1 MSGPRF
7 FDYHLLLDER
17 ADQILAMTDDIAER
31 VRKIGRTTIQL
42 QRIADN
48 EPFVDFEDIRGEV
61 CEDEKG
67 LAVKMLQAHV
77 LCHD

>member
-48 EPFVDFEDIRGEV
+48 EPNLSILRTYG
-61 CEDEKG
+61 
-67 LAVKMLQAHV
+67 VKFAKMKRDSQ
-77 LCHD
+77 

>member
-48 EPFVDFEDIRGEV
+48 EPNLSILRTYGVTF
-61 CEDEKG
+61 
-67 LAVKMLQAHV
+67 AKMKRDLQ
-77 LCHD
+77 

>member
-31 VRKIGRTTIQL
+31 VRKFGRTTIQL

-48 EPFVDFEDIRGEV
+48 EPNLSILRTYG
-61 CEDEKG
+61 
-67 LAVKMLQAHV
+67 VKFAKMKRDSQ
-77 LCHD
+77 

>member
-31 VRKIGRTTIQL
+31 VRKFGRTTIQL

-48 EPFVDFEDIRGEV
+48 EPNLSILRTYGVTF
-61 CEDEKG
+61 
-67 LAVKMLQAHV
+67 AKMKRDLQ
-77 LCHD
+77 